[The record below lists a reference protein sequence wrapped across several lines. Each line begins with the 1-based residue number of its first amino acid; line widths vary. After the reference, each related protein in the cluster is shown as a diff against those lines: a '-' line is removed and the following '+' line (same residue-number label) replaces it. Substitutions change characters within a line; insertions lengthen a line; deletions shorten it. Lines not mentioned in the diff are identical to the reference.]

1 MARVIEFHIPTRFR
15 RPLKGACQVQF
26 GKVIEFPSQ
35 TSKSA

>member
-1 MARVIEFHIPTRFR
+1 MAKVIEFHIPTRVR
-15 RPLKGACQVQF
+15 TPLKGARQVQF

>member
-1 MARVIEFHIPTRFR
+1 MAKVIEFHITTRLW